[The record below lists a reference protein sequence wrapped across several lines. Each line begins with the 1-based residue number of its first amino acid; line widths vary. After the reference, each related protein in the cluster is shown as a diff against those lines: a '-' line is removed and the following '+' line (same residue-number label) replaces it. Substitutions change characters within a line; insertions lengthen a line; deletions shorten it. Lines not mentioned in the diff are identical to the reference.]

1 VVDWS
6 ISTTGLHLEVHLG
19 SSVSSTTLF
28 VVWMVILVG
37 KVRLYSALMVG
48 VGAVLDKTQEEMR
61 GSRERLDVARCKR

>member
-1 VVDWS
+1 M
-6 ISTTGLHLEVHLG
+6 
-19 SSVSSTTLF
+19 LF